1 MAKHVVPAV
10 VAVRHPQ
17 CRLQTS
23 SITDWQN
30 RRTEAAPTFFK
41 HLPPTYPAAGGTPCS
56 HKSLPYAT
64 RSARG
69 MLTVLIAVDSAAAQC
84 FDSATLR
91 HRACRTTS
99 EQNVMSEDMDL
110 R

>member
-1 MAKHVVPAV
+1 
-10 VAVRHPQ
+10 
-17 CRLQTS
+17 
-23 SITDWQN
+23 
-30 RRTEAAPTFFK
+30 
-41 HLPPTYPAAGGTPCS
+41 
-56 HKSLPYAT
+56 
-64 RSARG
+64 